1 MYIFRECG
9 KYIKMLAKSGKPEA
23 VLKKRMNCCFFI
35 SAIAFLFKTIAF
47 FI

>member
-23 VLKKRMNCCFFI
+23 VLKKKDELLFFY
-35 SAIAFLFKTIAF
+35 
-47 FI
+47 